1 MSDRAPEQEAR
12 RALTGKIAE
21 LAVDAI
27 LHAGFVILRG
37 EAVDRAD
44 AEMRRLQDEN
54 AILRAEVEY
63 LTGRLASR
71 ERAR

>member
-1 MSDRAPEQEAR
+1 MPEQEAR
-12 RALTGKIAE
+12 RALAGAVAT

-27 LHAGFVILRG
+27 LQAGFVILRG
-37 EAVDRAD
+37 EDVDRAD

-71 ERAR
+71 ERPR